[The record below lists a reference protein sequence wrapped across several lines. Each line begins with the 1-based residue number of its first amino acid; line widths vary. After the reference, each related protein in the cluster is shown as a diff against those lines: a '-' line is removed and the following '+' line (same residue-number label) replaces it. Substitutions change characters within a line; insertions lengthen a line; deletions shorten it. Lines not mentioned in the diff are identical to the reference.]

1 MVMTAYCPELGRLM
15 DEWITAAAA
24 HAKALTDFNRSLDV
38 ASSAVRIRER
48 IDDLKLLREKVANA
62 RRDLDAHREQHG

>member
-1 MVMTAYCPELGRLM
+1 MVMTAYCPELRRLT

-48 IDDLKLLREKVANA
+48 IDELLREKVANA